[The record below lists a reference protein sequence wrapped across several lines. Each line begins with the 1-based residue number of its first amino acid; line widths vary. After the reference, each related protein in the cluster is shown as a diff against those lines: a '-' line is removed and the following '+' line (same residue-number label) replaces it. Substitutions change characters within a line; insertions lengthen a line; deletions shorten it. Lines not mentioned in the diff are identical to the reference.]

1 MSGRVRGG
9 TLFIKTTGDQSE
21 AEISGTPRDI
31 MFNWIALTH
40 QVSKAL
46 NIPPIA
52 LAGMLPGLLQD
63 YQSHALKYEVKMG
76 RMGHG

>member
-21 AEISGTPRDI
+21 AEISGIPRDI

>member
-1 MSGRVRGG
+1 MDRNVRGG
-9 TLFIKTTGDQSE
+9 ILLIRTAGDQSE
-21 AEISGTPRDI
+21 VEVSGTPRDI
-31 MFNWIALTH
+31 MFNWTALTH

>member
-9 TLFIKTTGDQSE
+9 TLLIKTTGEQSE
-21 AEISGTPRDI
+21 AEISGTFEDI
-31 MFNWIALTH
+31 MFNWTSLTH